1 MKKLKKNWK
10 RLTIAKI
17 MENKQLFGVE
27 TQQEAISL
35 QSKLYQQAIRRIR
48 KQYRGELNVT
58 REVYAAMFYSNKA
71 NLFQVSSD
79 NKSIQLNTIYQTS
92 SNLSISMGIA
102 RMTEFF
108 TKYSD
113 DPQLMQIKYLYESSQ
128 ISRQDFNELIKDWKR
143 KNQKYMFSG
152 SR

>member
-1 MKKLKKNWK
+1 M
-10 RLTIAKI
+10 TIAKI
-17 MENKQLFGVE
+17 MENKELFGVK

-35 QSKLYQQAIRRIR
+35 QSKLYQQAIRRVK
-48 KQYRGELNVT
+48 KQFRGELNVT
-58 REVYAAMFYSNKA
+58 REVYGAMFWDNKA

-79 NKSIQLNTIYQTS
+79 NKSIKLNSIYQTS
-92 SNLSISMGIA
+92 SNLSISVGIA

-108 TKYSD
+108 IKYSD
-113 DPQLMQIKYLYESSQ
+113 DPNLMRIKELYESGQ
-128 ISRQDFNELIKDWKR
+128 ISKQEFNDLIKDWKR